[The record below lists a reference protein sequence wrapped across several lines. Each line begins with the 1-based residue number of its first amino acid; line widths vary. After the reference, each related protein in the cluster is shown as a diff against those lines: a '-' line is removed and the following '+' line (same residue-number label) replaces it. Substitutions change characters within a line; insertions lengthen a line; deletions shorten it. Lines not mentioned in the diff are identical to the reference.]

1 MLDAWYE
8 VSTHLCPDDIITVA
22 RLSRVSVHLA
32 PILTQFMKHH
42 RIIHATGEEYNVA
55 TRRGHSL
62 HGLVR
67 IDATHYRRYHRGR
80 CLERV
85 QIIYQ
90 LNPTICSHTDMS
102 ECYMY
107 NRYEL
112 IGGKYRKCISYR
124 FNLAGTLIRIWAL
137 SVCRQPKLDQ
147 NDDVP
152 AHEGSI
158 QLLIHPVTLMN
169 TSGYTTNR
177 ERIWVE
183 QNKHHW
189 LRARLPLWEWYWS
202 TIVMQPKK

>member
-8 VSTHLCPDDIITVA
+8 VSTHLCPDDIITVS

-32 PILTQFMKHH
+32 PILTQFMKRC
-42 RIIHATGEEYNVA
+42 RIIHATGEEYDVE
-55 TRRGHSL
+55 TRRGHHL

-85 QIIYQ
+85 QTIC
-90 LNPTICSHTDMS
+90 PTIRAPITDTS
-102 ECYMY
+102 EYYIY

-124 FNLAGTLIRIWAL
+124 FNHAGTLIRIWAL
-137 SVCRQPKLDQ
+137 SVCRRAELGQ
-147 NDDVP
+147 NDDIP

-158 QLLIHPVTLMN
+158 QLLIHPVTLM
-169 TSGYTTNR
+169 TASGYITNR

-202 TIVMQPKK
+202 AVATQPKK